1 MSVLGCNGG
10 GLLSVTFVFLK
21 CTTRLSSVSSLSLNV
36 GGEGGFD
43 RGLAFRGKGLTCC
56 CSLSIIGV
64 PPMGGSSD
72 NGVPPRGGSSEW
84 TLSVVIDMS
93 ADWFSVSSSDH
104 DLVN

>member
-1 MSVLGCNGG
+1 
-10 GLLSVTFVFLK
+10 
-21 CTTRLSSVSSLSLNV
+21 
-36 GGEGGFD
+36 
-43 RGLAFRGKGLTCC
+43 
-56 CSLSIIGV
+56 
-64 PPMGGSSD
+64 MGGSSD